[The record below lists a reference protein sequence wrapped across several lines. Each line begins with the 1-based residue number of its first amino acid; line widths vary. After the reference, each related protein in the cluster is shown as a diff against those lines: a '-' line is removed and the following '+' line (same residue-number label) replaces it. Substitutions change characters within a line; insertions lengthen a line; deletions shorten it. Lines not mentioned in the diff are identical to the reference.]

1 MSNSEVRKRVTFAP
15 VIASS
20 SSSTP
25 ISDGSAT
32 IDMSD
37 NDKVCLM
44 KQQDTTLSLF
54 LKSLKFF
61 TFVFVVGGLMS
72 LLMEA
77 ITGINRIYL
86 YFVMGLSVSMLA
98 TYYKF
103 RVWYDPSYK
112 PDCDCANPEPDSL
125 IPTKEDTI
133 NGIFTVL
140 DHEKSA
146 MFLNIPN
153 TVFGILFYSFM
164 MLINMYQVP
173 YAYHI
178 TFFFTVISCVGSIFL
193 WYTMIITI
201 LSVCALCSAI
211 HSISFLTLLSFL
223 F

>member
-15 VIASS
+15 FVASS
-20 SSSTP
+20 SSSP
-25 ISDGSAT
+25 VSDGSAT
-32 IDMSD
+32 IDMSGS
-37 NDKVCLM
+37 DKVCLM
-44 KQQDTTLSLF
+44 KQQETTLSLF

-72 LLMEA
+72 LLMET

-112 PDCDCANPEPDSL
+112 PDCDCANPEPASL
-125 IPTKEDTI
+125 IPTKEDMMD
-133 NGIFTVL
+133 GIFNVL
-140 DHEKSA
+140 SHKKSA

-164 MLINMYQVP
+164 IVINAYQLSYVYP
-173 YAYHI
+173 I
-178 TFFFTVISCVGSIFL
+178 TYFFTVVSCTGSLYL
-193 WYTMIITI
+193 WYTMICEIG
-201 LSVCALCSAI
+201 SVCVICSSI
-211 HSISFLTLLSFL
+211 HAISFLTLFSFI